1 MLDYR
6 IKSAT
11 KPGDNFASIALR
23 LWASYNTKGKDIA
36 KNFIIKIEHFED
48 GFKKVI
54 MSDAKLFETEISMY
68 TKTIPEMQRLIKEVD
83 PTETI
88 APPLVY
94 YSLKPH
100 KVIVLEDISPEFVM
114 HQRPLN
120 LDESKLVFEK
130 MATFH
135 ALSFSMGESHEPMKS
150 YTHGFIS
157 NHLDGKSDFLV
168 QNVMILAATLAEWGP
183 EMEVAGKKL
192 MALGPTI
199 FEKLKTLY
207 KKNPTTGY
215 NVLNHGDFH
224 VKNILFR
231 NEAGSAIA
239 GDNSRLVR
247 HVLE

>member
-1 MLDYR
+1 MDYR

-23 LWASYNTKGKDIA
+23 LWATYNTKGKDIA

-68 TKTIPEMQRLIKEVD
+68 NKTIPEMQRLIKEVD

-100 KVIVLEDISPEFVM
+100 KVIVLKDISPEFVM

-120 LDESKLVFEK
+120 LEESKLVFEK

-207 KKNPTTGY
+207 NKNPTTGY